1 MWQTSALENG
11 TKHVSVTANQNLSQE
26 MLSNEILAC
35 KMTYVPP
42 PHMRP
47 AIPDFNDLP
56 TTIGLPH
63 SRSLPIFVLVI
74 ASICLM
80 TSAFSGVWMPIVWNG
95 ISVGTQGTITFFLTI
110 ASLGSGIL
118 ALRRYASE
126 DEVTIDTQG
135 VRQRKLTWF
144 GTERISHGW
153 GEFQSITQSGSASG
167 HQILELVLSDENET
181 TIAVFVA
188 KDQSRMKFIKQQI
201 EKLLSSA

>member
-1 MWQTSALENG
+1 LWKTSALENE
-11 TKHVSVTANQNLSQE
+11 TKHATVTAYLGLARE
-26 MLSNEILAC
+26 MLSNPNRTS

-63 SRSLPIFVLVI
+63 SRSLPIFVLII

-80 TSAFSGVWMPIVWNG
+80 TTAFSGVWMPIIWNG
-95 ISVGTQGTITFFLTI
+95 ISVGTQGVITFFLTI
-110 ASLGSGIL
+110 ASLGSGIV

-135 VRQRKLTWF
+135 VKQRTLTWF
-144 GTERISHGW
+144 GTDRISHGW
-153 GEFQSITQSGSASG
+153 DDFQSITQNQSASG
-167 HQILELVLSDENET
+167 HQILELVLRDDNES
-181 TIAVFVA
+181 TITVFVA
-188 KDQSRMKFIKQQI
+188 KDQSRINFIKQQI